1 MSPIG
6 RVFIVLNLILAGTF
20 VGFAGTYLQRQD
32 NYKKQYESEKDARAK
47 ENAQATKEKAD
58 LTEKVNHGE
67 LDKTQLQN
75 QLNSVK
81 NEKDALADE
90 NKVMNG
96 RLTSMEADYK
106 AMNSSFNGMKT
117 EVASA
122 FQQIKDSTDKS
133 ITADAAKDAAVRE
146 KDDAVA
152 KLVGANAKIAEHEET
167 IKNKDVA
174 LAGLTKD
181 KGELSLLVD
190 VARLKGFIDQMATP
204 PLGGTVVSVSDKL
217 CTLSIT
223 SNPTNAEIKRG
234 YKFAIYDGS
243 TYKGEARVTDVDESK
258 KAVFCTLDLI
268 KGNIKAGDSAATQTN

>member
-106 AMNSSFNGMKT
+106 AMNSSFNGIRST
-117 EVASA
+117 A
-122 FQQIKDSTDKS
+122 FSSRPNS
-133 ITADAAKDAAVRE
+133 ISLFRRACQTRTGWRRGRRQRPGNRIHRLSSIPLTVLRRDATTC
-146 KDDAVA
+146 
-152 KLVGANAKIAEHEET
+152 G
-167 IKNKDVA
+167 
-174 LAGLTKD
+174 
-181 KGELSLLVD
+181 
-190 VARLKGFIDQMATP
+190 
-204 PLGGTVVSVSDKL
+204 SVIL
-217 CTLSIT
+217 CTPSYSENTAPRLNS
-223 SNPTNAEIKRG
+223 SNATTNE
-234 YKFAIYDGS
+234 
-243 TYKGEARVTDVDESK
+243 
-258 KAVFCTLDLI
+258 
-268 KGNIKAGDSAATQTN
+268 